1 MWHTPMCKARRSVTP
16 LAGTRRPSRLV
27 TAKWPRLL
35 WLPEFA
41 ERYTSLGRTVEGCST
56 AVGSMGLVVLWLFST
71 EP

>member
-16 LAGTRRPSRLV
+16 HAVTQRPSRLV
-27 TAKWPRLL
+27 AVKCPRLI

-41 ERYTSLGRTVEGCST
+41 ERYTSRGRTVEGCST
-56 AVGSMGLVVLWLFST
+56 AVGSMSLVVPWLSST